1 MVAIL
6 TTSTITETSVFKF
19 RTIVASSWYTIFLAL
34 QHHHLEKRR
43 RRRRRS
49 GPSILYYAEGNA
61 YTNNSQQLQK
71 KLYDPLYLNMF
82 CLRYCM
88 MLIGVVWQDECSLF
102 MGVTLQYRIG
112 SGGGLPAVAAVQQ
125 QDLVGQVVAGPILK
139 LLRTI

>member
-61 YTNNSQQLQK
+61 YTNNS
-71 KLYDPLYLNMF
+71 
-82 CLRYCM
+82 
-88 MLIGVVWQDECSLF
+88 
-102 MGVTLQYRIG
+102 
-112 SGGGLPAVAAVQQ
+112 
-125 QDLVGQVVAGPILK
+125 
-139 LLRTI
+139 